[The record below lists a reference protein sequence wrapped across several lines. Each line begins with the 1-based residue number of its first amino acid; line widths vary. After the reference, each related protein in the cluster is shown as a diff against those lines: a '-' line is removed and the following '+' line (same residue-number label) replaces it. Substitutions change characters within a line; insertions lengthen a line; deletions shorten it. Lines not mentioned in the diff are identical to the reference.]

1 MPVRKPTLQE
11 WFLAHQLKKLG
22 RDHFYVP
29 FDLDADITRVE
40 AAYKEKGKPT
50 PYTAIVV
57 KALAMAAARRP
68 EINRMY
74 LRTLFGPRVV
84 EFDHISVN
92 MPIILNP
99 DGERHLGAVTV
110 RDAHKLSIADIRA
123 AIREAKTKK
132 PEDMPVGRFVHGKKN
147 TLFNRLRLRAIH
159 FGVYNFPSMLAERS
173 GGLAVS
179 SLISEAGEDCPTRP
193 TAFGP
198 TAFTACMSRVD
209 RSVPGKTIL
218 TLGIG
223 IDHSACRGDQA
234 AAGVKALGD
243 ILSAKDDADLD
254 ALTA

>member
-40 AAYKEKGKPT
+40 EAYKAQGKPT

-57 KALAMAAARRP
+57 KALALAALRRP

-74 LRTLFGPRVV
+74 LPTIFGPRVV

-92 MPIILNP
+92 MPVILNP

-110 RDAHKLSIADIRA
+110 RDAHRLSIAEIRA
-123 AIREAKTKK
+123 AIRAAKAKK
-132 PEDMPVGRFVHGKKN
+132 PEDMPVGRFVHGRKN
-147 TLFNRLRLRAIH
+147 NLWNRTRLRAIH
-159 FGVYNFPSMLAERS
+159 FAVYNFPALLARES

-209 RSVPGKTIL
+209 RGNPGKTIL
-218 TLGIG
+218 HLGIG

-234 AAGVKALGD
+234 AAGVKALGE
-243 ILSAKDDADLD
+243 ILSAKDDKDLA
-254 ALTA
+254 ALTK